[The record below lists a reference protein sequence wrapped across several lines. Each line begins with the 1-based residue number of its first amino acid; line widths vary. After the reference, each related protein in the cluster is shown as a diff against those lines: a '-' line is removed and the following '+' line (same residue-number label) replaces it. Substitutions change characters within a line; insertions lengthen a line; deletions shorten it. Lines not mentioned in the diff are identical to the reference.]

1 MRQTLALLITALAL
15 SINLN
20 AQCPSL
26 ILGGELGNSSASC
39 TADIERIFPQLRAM
53 QLNTVLVPAYWDLTE
68 PTEGNFDFTLTDKVI
83 TTAQANDLKVIFL
96 WFGAWKNSMSCYT
109 PAWFKT
115 DYQRFPRAVTADG
128 KPLEIASA
136 FAENVFK
143 ADSTAFAAWLRHI
156 NSVDANH
163 TVVMLQ
169 IENEI
174 GMLESARDHSSV
186 ANEHFKAQVPAD
198 LTAFLKQNK
207 ASLHPQMARKWNGKT
222 SGTWVELFGN
232 DIYTD
237 EIFMAYHYARYV
249 ERMAQTARQ
258 FTDIPLY
265 VNAAMNSR
273 DRQPGQYPS
282 AGPLAHL
289 IDVWHAAAPS
299 LAFLSPD
306 IYDDG
311 FPDWIA
317 QYHRP
322 NNTLFIPEMKLSPA
336 DGAQAFY
343 AIAEHDA
350 LGTSPFSIENASGA
364 TERSIT
370 RAYAALRQLAPIIE
384 EHSGKGTMHGL
395 LFQHKDDATTIA
407 DGDLRITAKHFFTL
421 PWDARATDG
430 SPWPTAGGMI
440 IRLDTN
446 EYIVAGCGI
455 VVTFESDGERT
466 EPKNLGEDGFAAS
479 GSETVN
485 SQKWNAKQRTGIL
498 SVDQIAIDDN
508 AQFQF
513 IRRLNGDEDHQGRH
527 VRIGVDEFSI
537 LHVKLYQY
545 Q

>member
-1 MRQTLALLITALAL
+1 MRQTIALIITVLAL

-115 DYQRFPRAVTADG
+115 DYLRFPRAVTTDG

-143 ADSTAFAAWLRHI
+143 ADSTAFAAWLRHV

-174 GMLESARDHSSV
+174 GMLESARDHSNV

-198 LTAFLKQNK
+198 LTAFLKHNK
-207 ASLHPQMARKWNGKT
+207 ASLHPQMARKWSGKT

-273 DRQPGQYPS
+273 GRQPGQYPS

-322 NNTLFIPEMKLSPA
+322 NNRLFIPEMKLSPA
-336 DGAQAFY
+336 DGAQVFY

-364 TERSIT
+364 AERSIT
-370 RAYAALRQLAPIIE
+370 QAYAALRQLAPIIE
-384 EHSGKGTMHGL
+384 RNRGKGTMHGL
-395 LFQHKDDATTIA
+395 LFQRKDDATTIA

-479 GSETVN
+479 GSETVD

-498 SVDQIAIDDN
+498 SVDQISIDEN
-508 AQFQF
+508 AQFHF

>member
-1 MRQTLALLITALAL
+1 MRQTIALIITVLTL

-83 TTAQANDLKVIFL
+83 TTAQANDLKVVFL

-128 KPLEIASA
+128 KPLEIAST

-174 GMLESARDHSSV
+174 GMLESARDHSTV
-186 ANEHFKAQVPAD
+186 ANEHFTAQVPAD
-198 LTAFLKQNK
+198 LTAFLKHNK
-207 ASLHPQMARKWNGKT
+207 ASLHPQMARKWSGKT
-222 SGTWVELFGN
+222 SGTWTDLFGN

-273 DRQPGQYPS
+273 GRQPGQYPS

-322 NNTLFIPEMKLSPA
+322 NNRLFIPEMKLSPA

-364 TERSIT
+364 AERSIT
-370 RAYAALRQLAPIIE
+370 QAYAALRQLAPIIE
-384 EHSGKGTMHGL
+384 EHRGKGTMHGL

-479 GSETVN
+479 GSETVD

-498 SVDQIAIDDN
+498 SVDQISIDEN
-508 AQFQF
+508 AQFHF